1 MLSPTLQLQAF
12 FKKRKAPALR
22 LERLRELSEG
32 HVAREILSCAGE
44 ESFFNLLN
52 GVAVSDLHMQSSY
65 GSQLLKLKLKC

>member
-1 MLSPTLQLQAF
+1 MVESNAARNPQNQ
-12 FKKRKAPALR
+12 KDALR
-22 LERLRELSEG
+22 WGRLCELSEG